1 MTTSPDPATGQGP
14 LTVTFDTCKST
25 DPDGDPL
32 SFFFDFGDGNTSSG
46 SCNVSHTYP
55 VAPFRESSNV
65 RAASQTYNA
74 SGSVVD
80 PSGASST
87 KEKKVTVE
95 SGRSGGCPKLT
106 VDLSPPPDFY
116 TSCAPLNVKAAT
128 NGTRVTFCAAV
139 VNFSNCPFRGFA
151 PNSSEL
157 SGAGSSSASPPASAC
172 ADGTRAGSTFSAD
185 LTLTDFGC
193 YSIIAEARDECGAQ
207 EFGGPA
213 FVFNEAFC
221 YYLAS
226 GMRKDVGR
234 TTVWS
239 SDLSV
244 EGGRLQVV
252 VNGASPA
259 FPGTGRGFGTARL
272 VNGENRV
279 EAVLVESAGKA
290 GLWHI
295 DLRPSEAI
303 LEGSLRVISGQVEL
317 LGPSSATFRLSG
329 KAGERIVFTF
339 MKK

>member
-1 MTTSPDPATGQGP
+1 MLTTNPEPPQGQGP
-14 LTVTFDTCKST
+14 LTIVFDACKST

-32 SFFFDFGDGNTSSG
+32 SFFFDFGDGNTASG
-46 SCNVSHTYP
+46 PCNVSHVYP
-55 VAPFRESSNV
+55 VAPFRESSAV

-87 KEKKVTVE
+87 KEKKVIVD
-95 SGRSGGCPKLT
+95 SGRSVCPKLS
-106 VDLSPPPDFY
+106 VDLSPPPSIYF
-116 TSCAPLNVKAAT
+116 SCSPLNVKAAT
-128 NGTRVTFCAAV
+128 NGTRVTFCASPV
-139 VNFSNCPFRGFA
+139 SFSNCAVGFA
-151 PNSSEL
+151 PSSSET
-157 SGAGSSSASPPASAC
+157 SAAGSAPLPSVC
-172 ADGTRAGSTFSAD
+172 AEGTRAGSSFSAD
-185 LTLTDFGC
+185 LALTGFQC
-193 YSIIAEARDECGAQ
+193 YAITAQARDECGAS
-207 EFGGPA
+207 EVGGPG
-213 FVFNEAFC
+213 FVFNDTFC
-221 YYLAS
+221 YFAAS
-226 GMRKDVGR
+226 GLRKDVSR

-252 VNGASPA
+252 INGAPPA
-259 FPGTGRGFGTARL
+259 FPGSGRGFGTARL

-279 EAVLVESAGKA
+279 EAVLVDSAGKG

-317 LGPSSATFRLSG
+317 LGPASATFRLSG
-329 KAGERIVFTF
+329 HAGERIVFTF